1 MWQKYGVIQNVRHSG
16 KRGGKFDK
24 KATKNYVGGGFAAK
38 KYDDTHLKKT
48 RDFAS
53 DILFDADFIL
63 VYFLWVY
70 LLMMLIAFYETNK
83 PYISK

>member
-1 MWQKYGVIQNVRHSG
+1 MRHSG

-38 KYDDTHLKKT
+38 KYDDTHLKKA

-53 DILFDADFIL
+53 DILFDGDLFWCI
-63 VYFLWVY
+63 
-70 LLMMLIAFYETNK
+70 FYECI
-83 PYISK
+83 Y

>member
-1 MWQKYGVIQNVRHSG
+1 MLMWQKYGVIQNVRHSG

-38 KYDDTHLKKT
+38 KYDATHLKKT

-53 DILFDADFIL
+53 DILFDADLFWCI
-63 VYFLWVY
+63 
-70 LLMMLIAFYETNK
+70 FYEFI
-83 PYISK
+83 YWWC